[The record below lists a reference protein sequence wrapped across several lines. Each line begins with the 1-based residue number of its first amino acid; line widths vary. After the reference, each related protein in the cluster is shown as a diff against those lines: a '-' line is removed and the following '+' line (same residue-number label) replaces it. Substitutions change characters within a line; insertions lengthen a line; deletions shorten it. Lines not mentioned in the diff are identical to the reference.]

1 MRKIPIAAAVA
12 AALSCA
18 ALPALADDEGGMSFR
33 LSGFGTV
40 SGVTSDT
47 NQVQYTPYPGAQPN
61 GVVKDWS
68 WDIDSLL
75 GVQLNANL
83 TDKISG
89 VAQIL
94 SKRNA
99 ANSYQPQVEWA
110 FLSYKATPELQIR
123 AGRLGSPFY
132 MVSDYRNVN
141 YANPWVRP
149 PADIYGQVAFSYHD
163 GIDLLLQKPI
173 GDSSLSV
180 QLYAG
185 KSENRLWAPN
195 STFDLEL
202 NNRIGGNVT
211 FETGP
216 YSVRYGYHQ
225 GKLYGSSDR
234 VAAVS
239 TALIASP
246 SPLIPP
252 ALWALACPGC
262 AGAGEALSMDNKA
275 ASFQGVGFSA
285 DWGKYL
291 LMTEY
296 TMRRTDTSAL
306 ADTYA
311 WYITG
316 GTRLGKFT
324 PYLTYSRLAQKSP
337 TSDPGIATKSSNPI
351 IAGTVAALAAGV
363 SGQIMADRSQK
374 TFSLGVRYD
383 VMNNMAI
390 KAQVDQVKM
399 TGPEH
404 FGLSAVS
411 APTDKEFDG
420 KLNLFNLSVDFVF

>member
-12 AALSCA
+12 GALTCV
-18 ALPALADDEGGMSFR
+18 ALPVQADEGGMNVRF
-33 LSGFGTV
+33 SGFGTV

-61 GVVKDWS
+61 GVEKSWS
-68 WDIDSLL
+68 WDIDTLI
-75 GVQLNANL
+75 GAQVNANL
-83 TDKISG
+83 TDRLSG
-89 VAQIL
+89 VVQVL

-99 ANSYQPQVEWA
+99 ENTYQPQVEWA
-110 FLSYKATPELQIR
+110 FVSYKATPEIQLR

-163 GIDLLLQKPI
+163 GIDLLMQKPI
-173 GDSSLSV
+173 GDSNLTV

-185 KSENRLWAPN
+185 KSENRLWAPY

-202 NNRIGGNVT
+202 NNRLGGNIS

-225 GKLYGSSDR
+225 GKLWGESDR
-234 VAAVS
+234 VAGVS
-239 TALIASP
+239 DALINTP
-246 SPLIPP
+246 SPRIPS
-252 ALWALACPGC
+252 AVWALACPGC
-262 AGAGEALSMDNKA
+262 AESGEALSMNYKA
-275 ASFQGVGFSA
+275 ASFQGLGLSA

-291 LMTEY
+291 LMAEY
-296 TMRRTDTSAL
+296 TMRRTDTNVL
-306 ADTYA
+306 ADTSA
-311 WYITG
+311 WYITA

-324 PYLTYSRLAQKSP
+324 PFATYSQLKQTSP
-337 TSDPGIATKSSNPI
+337 TSDLGIATNSQAF
-351 IAGTVAALAAGV
+351 AGLVAQYSAGV
-363 SGQIMADRSQK
+363 RGIMADHGQK

-390 KAQVDQVKM
+390 KAQLDQVRM

-404 FGLSAVS
+404 YGLSAVTL
-411 APTDKEFDG
+411 PDREFDG

>member
-1 MRKIPIAAAVA
+1 MRKIPIAATVA
-12 AALSCA
+12 AALSCTV
-18 ALPALADDEGGMSFR
+18 LPALADDGEVSFR

-47 NQVQYTPYPGAQPN
+47 NQVQYTPYPGGQPN
-61 GVVKDWS
+61 GVAKDWS

-99 ANSYQPQVEWA
+99 ANSYQPQIEWA
-110 FLSYKATPELQIR
+110 FLSYKATPELQVR

-141 YANPWVRP
+141 YANPWIRP

-202 NNRIGGNVT
+202 NNRVGGNVT

-225 GKLYGSSDR
+225 GKLWGNSDR
-234 VAAVS
+234 LADLS
-239 TALIASP
+239 SALGSV
-246 SPLIPP
+246 P
-252 ALWALACPGC
+252 AIVCPGC
-262 AGAGEALSMDNKA
+262 ADSAEALSMNYKA
-275 ASFQGVGFSA
+275 ASFQGLGASA

-291 LMTEY
+291 LMAEF
-296 TMRRTDTSAL
+296 TMRRTDTGAL
-306 ADTYA
+306 ADTNA
-311 WYITG
+311 WYVTG
-316 GTRLGKFT
+316 GTRVGKFT
-324 PYLTYSRLAQKSP
+324 PYATYSRLKQVSP
-337 TSDPGIATKSSNPI
+337 TSDSGIAIKSLS
-351 IAGTVAALAAGV
+351 GLV
-363 SGQIMADRSQK
+363 SSVMADHGQH

-383 VMNNMAI
+383 VMNNLAF